1 MRQQG
6 KKTTLA
12 DICGAGC
19 EDYAMDSDHN
29 HLLFTHSHKR
39 PPECH
44 IALFPLRCCNL
55 IFQTKKSILI
65 LYDHWG
71 CQMWQGINRYFIS
84 EPLTSS
90 CSLTLYVL
98 WHLLTNM
105 EDVRTDKLNKIWLNI
120 GHSLP
125 LNLILWSNFYSNI
138 IFDVFTYSLWR
149 RSTAHYELFNRKHCL
164 KVPAFPRETGIDK
177 SIALLDKSTQK
188 IFQFMCNIKIYEYF
202 SLSPQNSTNTDSLR
216 SYCAT
221 NMQISQHQSEQ
232 LVITRPKWPETAP
245 IKRNKQHRNQGCPA
259 GLLWKPHSPDILQSS
274 HGKQL
279 RMVNVLFKSIAR
291 AAVPNTDD
299 PRLWL
304 CYGTVQCA
312 T

>member
-44 IALFPLRCCNL
+44 TALFPLRCCNL

-105 EDVRTDKLNKIWLNI
+105 EDVRTDKLNKISLNI

-164 KVPAFPRETGIDK
+164 KVPAI
-177 SIALLDKSTQK
+177 
-188 IFQFMCNIKIYEYF
+188 
-202 SLSPQNSTNTDSLR
+202 
-216 SYCAT
+216 
-221 NMQISQHQSEQ
+221 
-232 LVITRPKWPETAP
+232 PKRDWY
-245 IKRNKQHRNQGCPA
+245 
-259 GLLWKPHSPDILQSS
+259 W
-274 HGKQL
+274 
-279 RMVNVLFKSIAR
+279 
-291 AAVPNTDD
+291 
-299 PRLWL
+299 
-304 CYGTVQCA
+304 
-312 T
+312 